1 MSVTNSHVPTLTQ
14 FLKKLAPAMVTAAN
28 EKAAKLVERA
38 KKAQIVY
45 GYGVKIIDQDN
56 GYTLVS
62 VYVTETKNLAYCR
75 IEVQN
80 WREENVVKLEV
91 AGKGMYYDDAIE
103 AALIQCFDNT
113 ENEINPVNGFIALA
127 NVYFPARRMLEVRF

>member
-14 FLKKLAPAMVTAAN
+14 FLKKLSPGMISGAN

-38 KKAQIVY
+38 KKGQIVH

-56 GYTLVS
+56 GHTLVS
-62 VYVTETKNLAYCR
+62 VYVTETKNLTYCR
-75 IEVQN
+75 IVVQN

-91 AGKGMYYDDAIE
+91 AGKGTYYDDAIE
-103 AALIQCFDNT
+103 AALMQCFDNA
-113 ENEINPVNGFIALA
+113 EHEINPVNGFIALA